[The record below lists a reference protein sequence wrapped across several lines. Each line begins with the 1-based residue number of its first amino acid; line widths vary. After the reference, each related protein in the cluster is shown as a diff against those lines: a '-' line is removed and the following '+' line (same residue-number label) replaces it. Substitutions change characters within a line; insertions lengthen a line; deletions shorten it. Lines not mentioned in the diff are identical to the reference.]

1 MSPDFACT
9 VRPEVRDDGSQES
22 VRSTVYS
29 LIICFFLPVVLFS
42 VSSFVVVVFRK
53 TILFVSELFMD
64 ILPEYLEP
72 RFFALIR
79 LSVSEGGGYY
89 LRLLI
94 EAFLG
99 R

>member
-1 MSPDFACT
+1 
-9 VRPEVRDDGSQES
+9 
-22 VRSTVYS
+22 
-29 LIICFFLPVVLFS
+29 
-42 VSSFVVVVFRK
+42 
-53 TILFVSELFMD
+53 MD